1 MKQLASQGFVMK
13 WALRRFCGTPKPGHN
28 VSTPYPHLEIENIY
42 GGYKQVCGANKL
54 DWTNIQH
61 WRLRLS
67 PAHRVLPFIIDAMA
81 QIMYGKPVADQI
93 EQWVRA
99 EVEHLRAAHNIVPR
113 LDVVLVGRSA
123 ASQRY
128 VAKKMESCQR
138 LGMTAHLHTFDESIT
153 AASLRDQVRRLSDNP
168 EVHGILIQL
177 PLPVHIEEP
186 PHGLNK
192 FDVFDAIR
200 GEQDVDGISRYTVPE
215 LYRAQAESILHL
227 PATAL
232 AVRRMM
238 AFYGVETEG
247 RVAVIVGRNDIT
259 AKPIHHMLGGRMCN
273 ATAIWLHRFTRKA
286 DHDSFMRSADI
297 IVTSVGGERYQITAD
312 MVKPGAVVIDVATRV
327 GSDGKLHGDVDFETV
342 KDIAAAITPVPK
354 GVGPVTVAALMENA
368 VRAAQFAAGLRKPG
382 YDFAVNTTTGTQV

>member
-1 MKQLASQGFVMK
+1 
-13 WALRRFCGTPKPGHN
+13 
-28 VSTPYPHLEIENIY
+28 
-42 GGYKQVCGANKL
+42 
-54 DWTNIQH
+54 
-61 WRLRLS
+61 
-67 PAHRVLPFIIDAMA
+67 MA

-99 EVEHLRAAHNIVPR
+99 EVEHLRAGHNIVPR

-138 LGMTAHLHTFDESIT
+138 LGMAAHLHTFDDSIS
-153 AASLRDQVRRLSDNP
+153 AGALRDEVQRLSDDP
-168 EVHGILIQL
+168 AVHGILIQL
-177 PLPVHIEEP
+177 PLPSHIEDP

-192 FDVFDAIR
+192 FDVFDAVR
-200 GEQDVDGISRYTVPE
+200 GEQDVDGISRHTVPE
-215 LYRAQAESILHL
+215 LYRAQADAILHL

-238 AFYGVETEG
+238 AFYGIETEG

-273 ATAIWLHRFTRKA
+273 ATAVWLHRFTRKQ
-286 DHDSFMRSADI
+286 DHDEFMRAADI
-297 IVTSVGGERYQITAD
+297 VVTSVGSEKYQITAE
-312 MVKPGAVVIDVATRV
+312 MVKRGAVVIDVATRV
-327 GSDGKLHGDVDFETV
+327 GSDGKLHGDADFDRV
-342 KDIAAAITPVPK
+342 KEIASAITPVPK
-354 GVGPVTVAALMENA
+354 GVGPVTVAALMENV

-382 YDFAVNTTTGTQV
+382 YDFSVKTTADSHV

>member
-1 MKQLASQGFVMK
+1 
-13 WALRRFCGTPKPGHN
+13 
-28 VSTPYPHLEIENIY
+28 
-42 GGYKQVCGANKL
+42 
-54 DWTNIQH
+54 
-61 WRLRLS
+61 
-67 PAHRVLPFIIDAMA
+67 MA

-99 EVEHLRAAHNIVPR
+99 EVEHLRAGHNLVPR

-138 LGMTAHLHTFDESIT
+138 LGMAAHLHTFDDSIS
-153 AASLRDQVRRLSDNP
+153 AGALRDEVQRLSDDP
-168 EVHGILIQL
+168 AIHGILIQL
-177 PLPVHIEEP
+177 PLPSHIEDP

-192 FDVFDAIR
+192 FDVFDAVR
-200 GEQDVDGISRYTVPE
+200 GEQDVDGISRHTVPE
-215 LYRAQAESILHL
+215 LYRAQADAILHL

-273 ATAIWLHRFTRKA
+273 ATAVWLHRFTRKQ
-286 DHDSFMRSADI
+286 DHDEFMRAADI
-297 IVTSVGGERYQITAD
+297 IVTSVGSEKYQITAE
-312 MVKPGAVVIDVATRV
+312 MVKRGAVVIDVATRV
-327 GSDGKLHGDVDFETV
+327 GSDGKLHGDADFDRV
-342 KDIAAAITPVPK
+342 KEIASAITPVPK
-354 GVGPVTVAALMENA
+354 GVGPVTVAALMENV

-382 YDFAVNTTTGTQV
+382 YDFSVKTTADSHV

>member
-1 MKQLASQGFVMK
+1 M
-13 WALRRFCGTPKPGHN
+13 P
-28 VSTPYPHLEIENIY
+28 
-42 GGYKQVCGANKL
+42 
-54 DWTNIQH
+54 
-61 WRLRLS
+61 
-67 PAHRVLPFIIDAMA
+67 

-93 EQWVRA
+93 EQWVRT

-153 AASLRDQVRRLSDNP
+153 AASLRDQVRQLSDNP

-177 PLPVHIEEP
+177 PLPGHIEEP
-186 PHGLNK
+186 AHGLNK

-215 LYRAQAESILHL
+215 LYRAQGDSILHL

-273 ATAIWLHRFTRKA
+273 ATAVWLHRFTRKA
-286 DHDSFMRSADI
+286 DHDRFMRSADI
-297 IVTSVGGERYQITAD
+297 IVTSVGSERYRITAD
-312 MVKPGAVVIDVATRV
+312 IVKPGAVVIDVATRV
-327 GSDGKLHGDVDFETV
+327 GSDGKLHGDADFESV
-342 KDIAAAITPVPK
+342 KEIVAGITPVPR
-354 GVGPVTVAALMENA
+354 GVGPVTVAALMENV

-382 YDFAVNTTTGTQV
+382 YDFTVGTTAGTQV

>member
-1 MKQLASQGFVMK
+1 ML
-13 WALRRFCGTPKPGHN
+13 CGQDGTHTWC
-28 VSTPYPHLEIENIY
+28 S
-42 GGYKQVCGANKL
+42 
-54 DWTNIQH
+54 
-61 WRLRLS
+61 RLRLS
-67 PAHRVLPFIIDAMA
+67 PAGRVLPLIIDVMA

-93 EQWVRA
+93 EQCVRQ
-99 EVEHLRAAHNIVPR
+99 EVEHLRAAHNVVPR
-113 LDVVLVGRSA
+113 LDVVLVGRSG

-177 PLPVHIEEP
+177 PLPGHIEEP
-186 PHGLNK
+186 LHGLNK

-215 LYRAQAESILHL
+215 LYRAQADSILHL

-273 ATAIWLHRFTRKA
+273 ATAIWLHRFTRKS
-286 DHDSFMRSADI
+286 DHDMFMRSADI
-297 IVTSVGGERYQITAD
+297 IVTSVGSERYRITGD
-312 MVKPGAVVIDVATRV
+312 MVKPGAIVIDVATRV
-327 GSDGKLHGDVDFETV
+327 GSDGKLHGDVEFDTV
-342 KDIAAAITPVPK
+342 KEVAAAITPVPK
-354 GVGPVTVAALMENA
+354 GVGPVTVAALMENVA
-368 VRAAQFAAGLRKPG
+368 RAAQFAAGLRKPG
-382 YDFAVNTTTGTQV
+382 YDFAVNTTAGTQI

>member
-1 MKQLASQGFVMK
+1 MRGLVLVPRSASYNCV
-13 WALRRFCGTPKPGHN
+13 
-28 VSTPYPHLEIENIY
+28 
-42 GGYKQVCGANKL
+42 
-54 DWTNIQH
+54 
-61 WRLRLS
+61 
-67 PAHRVLPFIIDAMA
+67 MA

-93 EQWVRA
+93 EQWVRT
-99 EVEHLRAAHNIVPR
+99 EVAHLRATHNIVPR

-128 VAKKMESCQR
+128 VAKKMESCQQ

-153 AASLRDQVRRLSDNP
+153 AASLRDQVRQLSVDP

-177 PLPVHIEEP
+177 PLPGHIEDP

-200 GEQDVDGISRYTVPE
+200 GEQDVDGISRCTVPE
-215 LYRAQAESILHL
+215 LYRAQAESLLHL

-286 DHDSFMRSADI
+286 DHDRFMRLADI
-297 IVTSVGGERYQITAD
+297 IVTSVGSERYRITAE

-327 GSDGKLHGDVDFETV
+327 GSDGKLHGDVEFQGV
-342 KDIAAAITPVPK
+342 KEIAAAITPVPR
-354 GVGPVTVAALMENA
+354 GVGPVTVAALMENV

-382 YDFAVNTTTGTQV
+382 YDFTIGTTAATRA